1 MLSEDSEG
9 VWERLWDESGEGER
23 EEGKRKEEERG
34 RKKGGIAET
43 EMSPHKD
50 ATGPW
55 PSMPLFQRPGPF

>member
-34 RKKGGIAET
+34 RKIGGIAAT